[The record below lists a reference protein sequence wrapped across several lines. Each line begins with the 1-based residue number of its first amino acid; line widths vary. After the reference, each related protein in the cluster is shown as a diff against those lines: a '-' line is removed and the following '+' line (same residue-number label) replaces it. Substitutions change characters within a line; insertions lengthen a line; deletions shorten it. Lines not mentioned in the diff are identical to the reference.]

1 MESWSSPPFFP
12 PSLGVGRIARQSNS
26 TNSTTSPIEP
36 RNQVE
41 PAYARSDLFERR
53 RVLMEQW
60 AEFLAGGN
68 REPKAVPIR

>member
-1 MESWSSPPFFP
+1 MPLFGESLNIYWGGGEAALSH
-12 PSLGVGRIARQSNS
+12 VI
-26 TNSTTSPIEP
+26 

-60 AEFLAGGN
+60 AEFLAGGD